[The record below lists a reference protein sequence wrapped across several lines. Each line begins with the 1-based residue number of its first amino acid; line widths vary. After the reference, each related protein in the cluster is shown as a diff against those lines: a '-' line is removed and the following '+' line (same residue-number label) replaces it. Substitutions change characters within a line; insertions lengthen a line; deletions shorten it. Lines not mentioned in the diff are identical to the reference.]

1 MWQRLKYFDMQV
13 PIFMIANSNTNVIV
27 NTSNYLGSVI
37 NYVETLE
44 LVLNLLLELLFE
56 A

>member
-1 MWQRLKYFDMQV
+1 MRQRLKDFDMKV
-13 PIFMIANSNTNVIV
+13 SILMVANSNTNVIV

-44 LVLNLLLELLFE
+44 LVLNLLLKLLFE